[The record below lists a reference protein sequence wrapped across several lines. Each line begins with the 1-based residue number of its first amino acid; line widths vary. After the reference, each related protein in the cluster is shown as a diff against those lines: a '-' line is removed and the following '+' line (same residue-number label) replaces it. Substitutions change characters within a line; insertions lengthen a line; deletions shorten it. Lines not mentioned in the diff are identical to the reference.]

1 MGKQKAPAPPNPV
14 ETSKAQTGTSVATAL
29 ANTSLQNVNRVGADG
44 STLTYNQTGSSAFKD
59 PYTGVTYQLPQ
70 YTATERLSAPAQAIY
85 DTRQGAEQNLATAA
99 RNQSGNVV
107 NSMSQPWN
115 PNLEAYS
122 NAAFMS
128 DMGALGD
135 GSQPFQANLGE
146 MGGATS
152 APFTADLGDLSSVG
166 NTPFQADLGAL
177 SSVGNTPFNADTSA
191 IESRLFDLG
200 SRTLNP
206 QFDRQ
211 RSDLETR
218 LSNQGI
224 KLGSAAYDRAMN
236 EQGNTQNQAYNDLA
250 LRGRGQAFD
259 ELQGIEAT
267 RQGQRAA
274 RFGELQGIEATRQGQ
289 RAARFGESLATNQ
302 QREAQRSS
310 RFGES
315 LATSQQ
321 NEALRNALFGRQLS
335 TNQQQQSQRQQS
347 LQEQQAIRNQP
358 LNELSALLSGSQVA
372 MPSYGVNT
380 PAGIPTTDNAGLI
393 NANYGQQMQNWQQ
406 DRQSWDSTVGG
417 LFGLGSAAI
426 MSDRRTKTDI
436 EKVGKTDDGQKIY
449 SYRYKS
455 GGPIQ
460 MGLMAQEVEKK
471 RPDAVVRKGGIR
483 FVDYGKALK

>member
-1 MGKQKAPAPPNPV
+1 MGKQKAPAPPDPKQ
-14 ETSKAQTGTSVATAL
+14 TSASQTGTNVATAL

-85 DTRQGAEQNLATAA
+85 NTRQGAEQNLATAA
-99 RNQSGNVV
+99 QNQSGNVV

-115 PNLEAYS
+115 PNLDAYS

-135 GSQPFQANLGE
+135 GSNPFSADF
-146 MGGATS
+146 GGMQDATS
-152 APFTADLGDLSSVG
+152 APFSANLGD
-166 NTPFQADLGAL
+166 L

-206 QFDRQ
+206 QFERQ
-211 RSDLETR
+211 RGDLETR
-218 LSNQGI
+218 LANQGI

-250 LRGRGQAFD
+250 LRGRGQAFS

-274 RFGELQGIEATRQGQ
+274 RFGEEVT
-289 RAARFGESLATNQ
+289 TNQ
-302 QREAQRSS
+302 QREAQRTG

-321 NEALRNALFGRQLS
+321 NAALRNALFGRQLS
-335 TNQQQQSQRQQS
+335 TNQQQQAQRQQS
-347 LQEQQAIRNQP
+347 LGEQQAIRNQP

-372 MPSYGVNT
+372 MPDYAVNT

-406 DRQSWDSTVGG
+406 DRNSWDSTVGG

-436 EKVGKTDDGQKIY
+436 EKVGKTDDGQPIY

-471 RPDAVVRKGGIR
+471 RPDAVVKKGGIR

>member
-1 MGKQKAPAPPNPV
+1 MGKPKAPAPPNPV
-14 ETSKAQTGTSVATAL
+14 DVSKAQTGTSVATAL

-115 PNLEAYS
+115 P
-122 NAAFMS
+122 
-128 DMGALGD
+128 D
-135 GSQPFQANLGE
+135 
-146 MGGATS
+146 
-152 APFTADLGDLSSVG
+152 TA
-166 NTPFQADLGAL
+166 
-177 SSVGNTPFNADTSA
+177 A
-191 IESRLFDLG
+191 IERRIFELG
-200 SRTLNP
+200 SSTLNP
-206 QFDRQ
+206 QFERQ
-211 RSDLETR
+211 RGDLETR

-224 KLGSAAYDRAMN
+224 KLGSAAYDRALN
-236 EQGNTQNQAYNDLA
+236 EMGNTQNQAYNQLA
-250 LRGRGQAFD
+250 LQGRGQAF
-259 ELQGIEAT
+259 
-267 RQGQRAA
+267 
-274 RFGELQGIEATRQGQ
+274 GEL
-289 RAARFGESLATNQ
+289 
-302 QREAQRSS
+302 
-310 RFGES
+310 
-315 LATSQQ
+315 
-321 NEALRNALFGRQLS
+321 
-335 TNQQQQSQRQQS
+335 
-347 LQEQQAIRNQP
+347 QAIRNQP
-358 LNELSALLSGSQVA
+358 LNELSALLSGSQVS
-372 MPSYGVNT
+372 MPNYGVNT

-436 EKVGKTDDGQKIY
+436 EKVGKTDDGQQIY

-471 RPDAVVRKGGIR
+471 HPDAVIKKGGIR